1 MLALLHYFEPS
12 STVFIYLAC
21 FLISKD
27 ITQRSV
33 SPNIAA
39 SICDKKRRTRQYR
52 HNKATFFLSPCISKV
67 FLSQIFCIPL
77 SKVETLNISTL
88 NFQLF

>member
-52 HNKATFFLSPCISKV
+52 HNKATFFFVALYLEGFPFSDI
-67 FLSQIFCIPL
+67 LH
-77 SKVETLNISTL
+77 TT
-88 NFQLF
+88 